1 MTASQS
7 SPSAPRSAPRRLRS
21 VAIFLFLALLA
32 GILIFRGVGQW
43 LVVEDPLQKAQAIA
57 ILSGRMPVRAE
68 EAARLY
74 REGYAAEI
82 WLTHSTEPGAT
93 LAEFGVAYTGEEVYN
108 RQVLL
113 HQGVPAGAIRVLEP
127 PIVNTADEMNAIA
140 AALDPQKNRVILI
153 VTTKAHTRRAR
164 TLWHKLAAPRGLAI
178 VRAAHDDPFDPA
190 HWWRNT
196 SDALEVVRE
205 VLGLCNAWAG
215 LPLRPPH

>member
-7 SPSAPRSAPRRLRS
+7 SPAGPRTGTRLLRS
-21 VAIFLFLALLA
+21 TAIFLFLALLA
-32 GILIFRGVGQW
+32 GIFIFRGLGHW
-43 LVVEDPLQKAQAIA
+43 LVVEDPLEKAQAIA

-68 EAARLY
+68 QAARLY

-93 LAEFGVAYTGEEVYN
+93 LAEFGVAYTGEEIYN
-108 RQVLL
+108 QQVLL
-113 HQGVPAGAIRVLEP
+113 HQGVPGAAIRVLEP

-140 AALDPQKNRVILI
+140 AALDAKPSRVVII

-164 TLWHKLAAPRGLAI
+164 TLWHKLAAPRGRAI
-178 VRAAHDDPFDPA
+178 VRAAQDDPFDPA

-205 VLGLCNAWAG
+205 VLGLFNAWAG
-215 LPLRPPH
+215 LPLRPSH